1 MNSNAAQ
8 FIAQPN
14 ETNTYV
20 QKFME
25 EEFSESGKELIDIQE
40 KMFREMR
47 RELGIV

>member
-1 MNSNAAQ
+1 MNSNADQ

-14 ETNTYV
+14 ETNTCV

-25 EEFSESGKELIDIQE
+25 EEFSESGKGLIDIQE